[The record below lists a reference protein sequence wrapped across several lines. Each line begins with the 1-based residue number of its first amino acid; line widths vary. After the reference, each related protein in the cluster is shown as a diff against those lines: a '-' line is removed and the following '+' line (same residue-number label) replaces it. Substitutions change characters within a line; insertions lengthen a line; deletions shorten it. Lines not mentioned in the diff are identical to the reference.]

1 MADVLKRD
9 LRLEFKSTG
18 VVDLAV
24 GARGLETVE
33 GLANLEQAL
42 VLRLLVYQGELAAL
56 AHPLYGSRV
65 RELIGEPL
73 DGPNLELLRR
83 FVRKALQGDPRVAEV
98 VSVDVAP
105 RRSEPGVVEVHAVVR
120 AVGETADVVE
130 VRVEV
135 DVG

>member
-105 RRSEPGVVEVHAVVR
+105 RRGEPGVVEVDAVVR